1 MLHTTGLKMH
11 SVPARFWSCWISL
24 MFTGILSSSFVL
36 PRLLLYCRAMIHI
49 KLYNTH
55 ETWCKKTR
63 QHILR
68 FERGTCSRRGEKSW
82 SCRIVSCI
90 PRLDLNYSQRINF
103 ATRFQMRFG
112 SSEYAERWRGT
123 QRRLGLEQ
131 APESNKIVWISDTFL
146 SSKCKSLK
154 SSCVH
159 RDDLEP
165 CKYNTDEQWLR
176 AVQCCRNSSWIGV
189 SSFRK
194 SALAHFRE
202 SQIQKQFE
210 LYLSFESKK
219 ERRIEKV
226 ASRND
231 SKTTLFN
238 QDLIQNLI

>member
-1 MLHTTGLKMH
+1 MLTTRREELVMPNCVVYPTPG
-11 SVPARFWSCWISL
+11 S
-24 MFTGILSSSFVL
+24 
-36 PRLLLYCRAMIHI
+36 RLLSKNQFRYSVSDAVWIIGIRWEVEGHPTTTRTRASA
-49 KLYNTH
+49 
-55 ETWCKKTR
+55 R
-63 QHILR
+63 
-68 FERGTCSRRGEKSW
+68 
-82 SCRIVSCI
+82 
-90 PRLDLNYSQRINF
+90 
-103 ATRFQMRFG
+103 
-112 SSEYAERWRGT
+112 
-123 QRRLGLEQ
+123 
-131 APESNKIVWISDTFL
+131 SNKIVWISNTFL

-154 SSCVH
+154 SSCLH
-159 RDDLEP
+159 GDDLEP

-176 AVQCCRNSSWIGV
+176 AVQCCGNSSWIGV

-226 ASRND
+226 ASRDD